1 MSPDTLGIISGV
13 IGIPMILIA
22 ICLIYVVN
30 VYTEKSER
38 MMPKSSFVKANI
50 DNYSQA
56 GIVGKVIRNGFLT
69 MVLMMPDICHKRGI
83 VNLAE
88 VRDFPGAEAS
98 TVFGVGNMCCYSFSF
113 NAGWWLYQIYTVI
126 GSLIFVYW
134 CSGAQDQNHSI
145 GIANHPSYAWF
156 E

>member
-13 IGIPMILIA
+13 IGIPMILIT

-38 MMPKSSFVKANI
+38 LMPKSSFVKANI

-56 GIVGKVIRNGFLT
+56 GIIGKVIRNGLLT
-69 MVLMMPDICHKRGI
+69 MVLMIPDISHKRGV

-88 VRDFPGAEAS
+88 VRDFPTGLKRILFVTWGMCALCFGALIL
-98 TVFGVGNMCCYSFSF
+98 VGGYIKYVN
-113 NAGWWLYQIYTVI
+113 
-126 GSLIFVYW
+126 SL
-134 CSGAQDQNHSI
+134 
-145 GIANHPSYAWF
+145 
-156 E
+156 